1 MARSFGLLS
10 VDNNVATTAYDRE
23 VLHVEHPDV
32 NASCLAYFS
41 YASCSH

>member
-23 VLHVEHPDV
+23 VCMWSILM
-32 NASCLAYFS
+32 
-41 YASCSH
+41 